1 MNLTS
6 LLLEIQDAHRW
17 FVGQAARQVN
27 TALTL
32 RNWVIGMYLFE
43 YEQKGH
49 DRAKY
54 GDKLLLTLASELSKN
69 GLKNMTDRYL
79 RGCRAFYETYPQI
92 WMTVSAK
99 FQYAGNQVLRLP
111 ESFGALPKSA
121 QGLDDKIQSDLPPTD
136 PEKLLARLT
145 FSHFIELLKC
155 ATPLQRLFY
164 ETECMAGNWSVR
176 ELRRAMDTALF
187 ERTGLSRDKMAVL
200 EKHRGGSGLEPADIL
215 RNPYILEFLG
225 LEERAEFSESD
236 LEQAIIDHLQKF
248 LLEAG
253 RGFCF
258 EARQKRLSFGN
269 KHLRVDLVFYHRVL
283 KCHVLFD
290 LKIGE
295 FDHADAGQMN
305 LYLNY
310 FSEHEMTEGD
320 NPPVGIVL
328 CAEKDDAL
336 VHYATGGLSQQVFV
350 SQYLVGLP
358 SEEELKQIVREEQRR
373 Q

>member
-54 GDKLLLTLASELSKN
+54 GDGLYDEIPTRLKN
-69 GLKNMTDRYL
+69 AGLKGFGRRNLYL
-79 RGCRAFYETYPQI
+79 FKDFYLAYPQI
-92 WMTVSAK
+92 VQTVSAQ
-99 FQYAGNQVLRLP
+99 FHLVGNQWV
-111 ESFGALPKSA
+111 S
-121 QGLDDKIQSDLPPTD
+121 DDKGLPVKFVVEPDLPPTD

-358 SEEELKQIVREEQRR
+358 SEEELKR
-373 Q
+373 QSRFPAKI